1 MKLNLYPKEF
11 LALYS
16 LLEDRM
22 HSDFEDPSLREIH
35 GRMRAYVLNALGSRD
50 EESAEKLM
58 GVWVKSQQRKIDQLN
73 EENQA
78 IMSSA
83 QEASFLEESLS
94 PSISKS
100 LKSGKRFTK
109 KR

>member
-22 HSDFEDPSLREIH
+22 QSDFEDPSLREIH

-58 GVWVKSQQRKIDQLN
+58 GVWVKSQQQKIDQLN

-78 IMSSA
+78 IKSSV
-83 QEASFLEESLS
+83 QDVKFLDESLPTS
-94 PSISKS
+94 TGKD
-100 LKSGKRFTK
+100 LKSSRRFTK